1 MAIQNLKVNV
11 YRINNNTVDATL
23 FGFPVDDIMLRP
35 VPSDRIA
42 FSNSLNVYGIIQYNN
57 TQYWVKE
64 TLAELVTTIN
74 A

>member
-1 MAIQNLKVNV
+1 MAVNSLKVNV

-23 FGFPVDDIMLRP
+23 FGFPSESILLRP
-35 VPSDRIA
+35 VPADKIA

-57 TQYWVKE
+57 SQYWVKE
-64 TLAELVTTIN
+64 TLAELVTALN